1 MMGMEVGVE
10 EPKEQQ
16 KDSDNKNLLTSQS
29 INSQQSQIIKYLNT
43 QNVPNNSNINLNIP
57 SEKKNST
64 LKSINTN
71 GSIRSS
77 KHSQN
82 IIQSQAQ
89 ITEVNNQENQENNS
103 INNQN
108 DKHSEHLMPQSI
120 YSTVNMQ
127 ANQGKSLHLNSS
139 LSSQASKPDN
149 ANQSNVMGS
158 QQFLQQEV
166 DSSPINNQYQ
176 PMPQNQIQNINQQFA
191 FQTPNNLNEIQQT
204 PEGLMLQKRNSQFI
218 ESQGIYTQ
226 QSPQQYQF
234 QNQPFN
240 IPQKETELIESH
252 SIYKNVP
259 GQTQPPQPQP
269 QPQPEQNQKTMKQEE
284 IDEMQKK
291 YTNLKLSKTKYLSEE
306 ELSKIMIDFNND
318 NNEKKDE
325 IDNNNDINNS
335 NNDDGKLDMVQEV
348 NDSNNLNI
356 NEGQA
361 GEGEGEGEGERVQ
374 SMKPPNPLESI
385 ETLYNANIIDNNNDN
400 NNNQN
405 NVVDNNSEKNME
417 DSKSEEFP
425 DDTQL
430 RKSPNLTTNDNKNNN
445 MATASNIFK
454 DDFENLSKTNYIQE
468 EKASENNIEAQEPL
482 KESVSNNN
490 NIEVQEPLKERVNNN
505 NIIQEPLQE
514 GETSINNMNTQE
526 PLQER
531 DTSSNYNRTPEP
543 LEEREISIKKHP
555 VRILKI
561 EGEEERQ
568 FCPDFISDLLNKIF
582 G

>member
-1 MMGMEVGVE
+1 M
-10 EPKEQQ
+10 
-16 KDSDNKNLLTSQS
+16 
-29 INSQQSQIIKYLNT
+29 
-43 QNVPNNSNINLNIP
+43 
-57 SEKKNST
+57 
-64 LKSINTN
+64 
-71 GSIRSS
+71 SS

-89 ITEVNNQENQENNS
+89 ITEENNQENDN

-108 DKHSEHLMPQSI
+108 DKHSEHLLPQSV

-127 ANQGKSLHLNSS
+127 ANQGQSLHLNSS
-139 LSSQASKPDN
+139 VSSQASKPDN

-166 DSSPINNQYQ
+166 DYSPINNQYQ
-176 PMPQNQIQNINQQFA
+176 PMTQNQIQNINQQFA

-240 IPQKETELIESH
+240 IQQKESELIESH

-259 GQTQPPQPQP
+259 GQTQPPQLQP

-335 NNDDGKLDMVQEV
+335 NNDDDKLDMVQEV

-361 GEGEGEGEGERVQ
+361 AEGQAGEGEGEGERVQ
-374 SMKPPNPLESI
+374 SMKPQNPLESI
-385 ETLYNANIIDNNNDN
+385 ETLYNTNIIDNNNDNDN

-405 NVVDNNSEKNME
+405 NVVDNNSNKNME

-468 EKASENNIEAQEPL
+468 EKASENNL
-482 KESVSNNN
+482 
-490 NIEVQEPLKERVNNN
+490 EVQEPLKERISNSIQEPLKESVNNNNN

-543 LEEREISIKKHP
+543 LEEREMSIKKYP